1 MSESTENVVV
11 GDLKEFAVTNADL
24 VEAHEQLNELMSN
37 EGFRRISGDNYD
49 VDGEVHA
56 WGEKDED

>member
-1 MSESTENVVV
+1 MSESTGSTAV
-11 GDLKEFAVTNADL
+11 GDLKEFAVTSTDL
-24 VEAHEQLNELMSN
+24 VEAHEQLNELMTS